1 MQNSMVSNN
10 VMKFEEKQNKQTNK
24 QTAFISKHLL
34 AIIKRESVNWNWG
47 EN

>member
-1 MQNSMVSNN
+1 
-10 VMKFEEKQNKQTNK
+10 MKFEEKQNKTKQTNKQTNK
-24 QTAFISKHLL
+24 QTASISKHLL